1 MGHAR
6 PEDTPQVGGRA
17 TLCRDPGSRSTS
29 AAGGA
34 PRRQTQVVGVRT
46 EYLDIGGDALAYQVF
61 GQGPDLTFVLGLS
74 SHVDLRWS
82 IGSVRTNLDALGS
95 LARVI
100 SFDRRGTG
108 ASERLSTDRLPTW
121 EDWADDLHHVLNA
134 VGSTRTW
141 LLAALDGGPYALIF
155 AAAHPDRVHGL
166 ILANT
171 GAKYL
176 ENPTFTEGVPVA
188 NAEAVLD
195 AIERGWG
202 TEAFAALTASDDPA
216 EHANLAV
223 LQRASASPSLAA
235 AQFRMVLEADFR
247 EVATAVRVPTV
258 VFHRVDHPFVP
269 VRLGRDLAGRIPGA
283 TFVELP
289 GGRGLF
295 DGPDRVE
302 VVARIAELVAG
313 VPPTAADDRRLAA
326 VLFTDIV
333 ASTDQAYAVGDSRW
347 RGVLDEHDSVCARH
361 VGAHGGRI
369 VRYTGDGMLAVFDR
383 PSRAAL
389 SALDLSDALA
399 AVGTVIRAGVH
410 VGEIEIRGDDI
421 AGISVHVAQRIQ
433 DAAPPGGV
441 FVSRTV
447 VDLTAGA
454 GIQCAERGVHRLKGV
469 PGEWPL
475 FAVTR

>member
-1 MGHAR
+1 
-6 PEDTPQVGGRA
+6 
-17 TLCRDPGSRSTS
+17 
-29 AAGGA
+29 
-34 PRRQTQVVGVRT
+34 VGVRT

-121 EDWADDLHHVLNA
+121 EDWADDLRHVLNA

-202 TEAFAALTASDDPA
+202 TEAFAALTASDDPS
-216 EHANLAV
+216 EHASLAV

-247 EVATAVRVPTV
+247 EVATAVRVPTT

-313 VPPTAADDRRLAA
+313 VPPTPADDRRLAA

-410 VGEIEIRGDDI
+410 VGEIEIRGDDV

-433 DAAPPGGV
+433 NAAPPGGV

>member
-1 MGHAR
+1 MGAR
-6 PEDTPQVGGRA
+6 
-17 TLCRDPGSRSTS
+17 
-29 AAGGA
+29 
-34 PRRQTQVVGVRT
+34 TQ
-46 EYLDIGGDALAYQVF
+46 YLDVDGDAVAYQVF

-82 IGSVRTNLDALGS
+82 VGSVRRNLEALGS
-95 LARVI
+95 FARVI

-121 EDWADDLHHVLNA
+121 EDWADDLRHVLDS

-171 GAKYL
+171 GAKYRGD
-176 ENPTFTEGVPVA
+176 PTFAQGVPAA
-188 NAEAVLD
+188 NAEAVLE
-195 AIERGWG
+195 AIEHGWG
-202 TEAFAALTASDDPA
+202 TDAFAALTASDDPS
-216 EHANLAV
+216 EHAALAV

-247 EVATAVRVPTV
+247 DVAAAVRVPTV

-269 VRLGRDLAGRIPGA
+269 VTLGRDLARRIAGA
-283 TFVELP
+283 EFVELP
-289 GGRGLF
+289 GGRGLL
-295 DGPDRVE
+295 DGPDRTG
-302 VVARIAELVAG
+302 VVARIAELVTGMPA
-313 VPPTAADDRRLAA
+313 PPTDDRRLAA

-333 ASTDQAYAVGDSRW
+333 ASTEQVHAIGDGGW
-347 RGVLDEHDSVCARH
+347 RGVLDEHDSLCARH
-361 VGAHGGRI
+361 VDAHRGRV

-383 PSRAAL
+383 PSQAVL
-389 SALDLSDALA
+389 SALELSDALA
-399 AVGTVIRAGVH
+399 AAGTVIRAGVH

-421 AGISVHVAQRIQ
+421 AGISVHIAQRIQ
-433 DAAPPGGV
+433 DAAPPREV

-454 GIQCAERGVHRLKGV
+454 GITSAERGVHVLKGV

-475 FAVTR
+475 FAATR

>member
-1 MGHAR
+1 
-6 PEDTPQVGGRA
+6 
-17 TLCRDPGSRSTS
+17 
-29 AAGGA
+29 
-34 PRRQTQVVGVRT
+34 VGVRT

-82 IGSVRTNLDALGS
+82 IGSVRTNLDLFGS

-100 SFDRRGTG
+100 AFDRRGTG

-121 EDWADDLHHVLNA
+121 EDWADDLRHVLNA

-141 LLAALDGGPYALIF
+141 LLAALDGGPYALMF

-176 ENPTFTEGVPVA
+176 EDPTFPEGVPVA
-188 NAEAVLD
+188 DAEAVLH
-195 AIERGWG
+195 AIEHGWG
-202 TEAFAALTASDDPA
+202 TEVFAALAASDDPSEYPA
-216 EHANLAV
+216 LAV

-235 AQFRMVLEADFR
+235 AQFRMVLEGDFR
-247 EVATAVRVPTV
+247 DVATAVRVPTT

-269 VRLGRDLAGRIPGA
+269 VRLGRDLAARIPGA

-289 GGRGLF
+289 GSRGLF
-295 DGPDRVE
+295 DGPDRVD
-302 VVARIAELVAG
+302 VVGRIAELVAG
-313 VPPTAADDRRLAA
+313 VPPTPVDNRRLAA

-333 ASTDQAYAVGDSRW
+333 ASTDQVYAVGDSRW
-347 RGVLDEHDSVCARH
+347 RGVLDEHDAVCARH

-369 VRYTGDGMLAVFDR
+369 VRYTGDGLLAVFDR
-383 PSRAAL
+383 PSRAVH

-399 AVGTVIRAGVH
+399 AAGTVIRAGVH

-433 DAAPPGGV
+433 DAAPAREV

-454 GIQCAERGVHRLKGV
+454 GIRSAERGIHRLKGV